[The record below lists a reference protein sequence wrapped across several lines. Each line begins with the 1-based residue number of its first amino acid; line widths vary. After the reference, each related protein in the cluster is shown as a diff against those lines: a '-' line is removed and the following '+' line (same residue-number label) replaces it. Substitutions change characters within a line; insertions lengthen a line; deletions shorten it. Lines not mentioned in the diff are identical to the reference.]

1 MINGDCEVK
10 DVTSNPG
17 PAEDTKRAGSGS
29 GASGLPT
36 KGAPWSDIE
45 AQLRQLKNLDVDG
58 LRGRLPAYIYYYN
71 EELLEIQKRAFC
83 AYILENGLGTET
95 AFKSLGTMQSAIFDM
110 AFRLFNAPKSAG
122 AVFTSGGTISILD
135 AVRMARNKARAE
147 RGERY
152 GIFNIVA
159 PFSAHPALNK
169 AGDFL
174 DVEIRRVPLGSNY
187 RGDVKATADA
197 IDDKT
202 IMLFGSAPCYP
213 FGVFDSIQEYSELA
227 LQRGLWLHVDAC
239 MGGFLSPFATK
250 LGYKIPLWDFSLPG
264 VTSISADIHKYG
276 YGVKGA
282 SLLVFRDKEL
292 HKKHG
297 EFVFHDWHRGTYASP
312 SIAGS
317 SPGGAISAAYA
328 VMKFLGEEGYLRITK
343 ATMDAV
349 AKWISGVNSIDGLR
363 CFEPHGESALFGF
376 YSTDPKVDILAV
388 AERLKEKGWY
398 PGLNTDP
405 YAIQQGVTAVHIPII
420 DEYLAQLR
428 DAVTA
433 VRKTNAK
440 GTFNARTY

>member
-1 MINGDCEVK
+1 VQNAKPD
-10 DVTSNPG
+10 D
-17 PAEDTKRAGSGS
+17 RGSS
-29 GASGLPT
+29 VSGLPA
-36 KGAPWSDIE
+36 KGVPWSDIE
-45 AQLRQLKNLDVDG
+45 VQLRELKSLDVDG

-71 EELLEIQKRAFC
+71 EELLDVQKRAFC

-95 AFKSLGTMQSAIFDM
+95 AFKSLGFMQSAIFEM
-110 AFRLFNAPKSAG
+110 AFRLFNAPESAG

-135 AVRMARNKARAE
+135 AVRMARNKARAD

-152 GIFNIVA
+152 GIYNIVA

-169 AGDFL
+169 AADFL
-174 DVEIRRVPLGSNY
+174 DLEIKRVPLGRNY
-187 RGDVKATADA
+187 RGDLQATVDA

-213 FGVFDSIQEYSELA
+213 FGVFDSIEEYSELA
-227 LQRGLWLHVDAC
+227 MDRGLWLHVDAC
-239 MGGFLSPFATK
+239 MGGFLSPFAKK
-250 LGYKIPLWDFSLPG
+250 LGYHIPSWDFALPG

-282 SLLVFRDKEL
+282 SLLLLRDREL
-292 HKKHG
+292 QKKYG

-328 VMKFLGEEGYLRITK
+328 VMQFLGEEGYLRITK

-349 AKWISGVNSIDGLR
+349 HKWISGVNSIDGLR
-363 CFEPHGESALFGF
+363 CFEPNGESALFGF
-376 YSTDPKVDILAV
+376 YSTDPNLDILAV
-388 AERLKEKGWY
+388 AERRKEKGWY
-398 PGLNTDP
+398 PGLNTSP
-405 YAIQQGVTAVHIPII
+405 FAIQQGVTAVHIPII
-420 DEYLAQLR
+420 DEYLAELR
-428 DAVTA
+428 DAVTV